1 MWHSVFE
8 QQLKMYLSNLNTLVL
23 QYVSSYVCCKY
34 VTMGCSVFFRK
45 QNKTGSPPVIL
56 FSALFWSSC
65 FVFIYLLFFYYL
77 HCPFLYKLI
86 KQLFSAEHMIYLA
99 RCGNIYMCFLI
110 MAVQVHH
117 VVLQWHTLMVS
128 VQQQKERLY
137 MLISRKI
144 IEESAHVLFLVSW
157 TKTLLE

>member
-56 FSALFWSSC
+56 FSAC
-65 FVFIYLLFFYYL
+65 FFFNYYL

-86 KQLFSAEHMIYLA
+86 KQLFSAEYMIYLA

-110 MAVQVHH
+110 MAVHH